1 MEIPRHKLKS
11 AEMTQLE
18 LLMFVITRRG
28 LSTRSLLNSLNC
40 LMSFLRFLMP
50 VIPWH
55 ALYRFIIICH
65 LHNHLHCLWP

>member
-11 AEMTQLE
+11 
-18 LLMFVITRRG
+18 G
-28 LSTRSLLNSLNC
+28 DDSTRVVNVRDNSERAFYKGLSLNC

-55 ALYRFIIICH
+55 AFIIICH
-65 LHNHLHCLWP
+65 LHNPLHCLWP